1 MVWVPRVQLKSSV
14 TLCTGRS
21 CCCADS
27 WIRNFKYFHIPKMKL
42 CRRLSGGFLFRAMQ
56 SCPCLCNDSAFAEV
70 DEARLGN
77 CRVLADGFQNRFGN
91 LSVHADQG
99 NGFGAGSGIAAA
111 ESKGGYI

>member
-1 MVWVPRVQLKSSV
+1 
-14 TLCTGRS
+14 
-21 CCCADS
+21 
-27 WIRNFKYFHIPKMKL
+27 
-42 CRRLSGGFLFRAMQ
+42 MQ

-111 ESKGGYI
+111 ESESGYVDPMLAEGRADMADHTRAVLIPEVKHSAIKLRFQRN